1 MVRIYSKYKRLI
13 LSLIVLIALIVSFAF
28 PADGFSRSFL
38 LGLSAG
44 ISFIILGMRI
54 GSMKAKR
61 QQYSK

>member
-1 MVRIYSKYKRLI
+1 MVRIYFKYKQLI
-13 LSLIVLIALIVSFAF
+13 LSLVVLIALSVSFTF
-28 PADGFSRSFL
+28 PADGFARSFL

-54 GSMKAKR
+54 GSMRAKK